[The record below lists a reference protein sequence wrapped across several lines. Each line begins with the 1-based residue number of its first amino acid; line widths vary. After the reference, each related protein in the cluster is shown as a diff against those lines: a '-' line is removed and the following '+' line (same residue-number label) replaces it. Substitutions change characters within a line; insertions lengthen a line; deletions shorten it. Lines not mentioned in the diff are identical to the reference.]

1 VPAFQDAVI
10 VPTIGLGVMQIQQL
24 HQTGQ
29 TNVLEQTVILLN
41 LIILPLFIWQAL
53 LFLIPLVAAGKLLI
67 MLHQVK
73 HLVKHTDRLFYILLN
88 PLLPAIRFLQ
98 ILLERVVLML
108 KLIILPLF
116 IRQALLFLI
125 PKVAAGKLL
134 IMQVQV
140 KHLVKNMDRLFKS
153 ILLATLLKLA

>member
-1 VPAFQDAVI
+1 MPAFQDAVI